1 MAHSRTAKKNIR
13 QNIKRRARNRA
24 ANAAMRTQIK
34 KVRQAVADG
43 NATAAQAELVSAQK
57 LLDKA
62 AKSHRIHTNKAARAK
77 SQLAKA
83 VNGLGS

>member
-13 QNIKRRARNRA
+13 QNIKRRAHNRA
-24 ANAAMRTQIK
+24 LNSAMRTQIK
-34 KVRQAVADG
+34 KVREAVAAGDA
-43 NATAAQAELVSAQK
+43 ATAKSELPRAQK

-62 AKSHRIHTNKAARAK
+62 AKTNRLHRNKAARAK

-83 VNGLGS
+83 VGGLGA